1 MYTPSVRSLLLLLPL
16 LLANAGFSQ
25 RSGLGIKGGPLM
37 SDTHSGATRSEKL
50 PGGSLGVYLPLH
62 AGTRLELQPE
72 LLLTA
77 LGASYDMAEGGTS
90 TVRTVYAQ
98 VPIAMKVFFGNALNV
113 HAGVQGGRL
122 LMAQQNTPNGTS
134 DLKDEYSKMDWG
146 FVVGGGVDL
155 ASGVDLMLRYYSGM
169 KPLLI
174 TDETLFPRNRSL
186 QLSIGYRLMQ
196 FKSVSHGR
204 RRK

>member
-1 MYTPSVRSLLLLLPL
+1 MCTTSVRPILLLLSL
-16 LLANAGFSQ
+16 LFANPGFSQ
-25 RSGLGIKGGPLM
+25 SSGLGIKGGPLM
-37 SDTHSGATRSEKL
+37 SDTHSGASRSEQL
-50 PGGSLGVYLPLH
+50 PGGSIGVYLPLH

-77 LGASYDMAEGGTS
+77 LGASYGMAEGGTS
-90 TVRTVYAQ
+90 TVRTVYVQ
-98 VPIAMKVFFGNALNV
+98 VPITMKVFLSNALNV

-122 LMAQQNTPNGTS
+122 LLAQQNTPNGTS
-134 DLKDEYSKMDWG
+134 DLKEEYSKMDWG

-155 ASGVDLMLRYYSGM
+155 SSGVDFMLRYYSGM
-169 KPLLI
+169 KPVLL

-186 QLSIGYRLMQ
+186 QLSIGYRLIQ

-204 RRK
+204 KRK

>member
-1 MYTPSVRSLLLLLPL
+1 MSNSYLRPLLSLLPL
-16 LLANAGFSQ
+16 ILASAVFSQ
-25 RSGLGIKGGPLM
+25 ASGFGIKGGPLM
-37 SDTHSGATRSEKL
+37 SDTHSGASRSEKL
-50 PGGSLGVYLPLH
+50 PGGSIGVYLPLH

-98 VPIAMKVFFGNALNV
+98 VPIAMKFFVSNALNV

-122 LMAQQNTPNGTS
+122 LIAQQSAPNGTS
-134 DLKDEYSKMDWG
+134 DLKEDYSKMDWG

-155 ASGVDLMLRYYSGM
+155 SSGVDFMLRYYSGM
-169 KPLLI
+169 KPVLL

-186 QLSIGYRLMQ
+186 QLSIGYRLLQ